1 MRDLMVANLPQGQ
14 PLSTGDVARG
24 LMMTPEGVRYLVR
37 DGQIACAVT
46 PAGWRTFR
54 PDDLLRLAE
63 RRTKA
68 RAIGTL
74 PRRRK
79 LGPRGQPRQLAFNS
93 LFRAPLQLVRPSGP
107 TLEKSQVRRADLLQ
121 KGRVSDNR
129 PDGNRRAAG
138 GRR

>member
-1 MRDLMVANLPQGQ
+1 MPDQILANLQGR

-24 LMMTPEGVRYLVR
+24 LMMTREGVRYLIR
-37 DGQIACAVT
+37 EGQLACLRT
-46 PAGWRTFR
+46 PAGWRTIR

-63 RRTKA
+63 SRTRL
-68 RAIGTL
+68 RAVGKL

-93 LFRAPLQLVRPSGP
+93 LFRAPLQLVRPRGAKVD
-107 TLEKSQVRRADLLQ
+107 TCQVRRADLLQ
-121 KGRVSDNR
+121 KGVVSDKCAY
-129 PDGNRRAAG
+129 GSQRAAG